1 MRLAP
6 IVLVPIVAFASFS
19 VLPADQD
26 RRNNDYYTNVD
37 RNILSTVERHHLG
50 IGEDELK
57 AKHYIA
63 ARSDFQFILNY
74 YPNHPRVLLLMA
86 ELCETWK
93 SPKCDLDEVFN
104 RAIARNPNIPATF
117 VIIGIHQ
124 ERTKRIPAAIESFKR
139 ALAIDP
145 NSVNANY
152 NIALAYLDS
161 GQFELANEHAQKAYA
176 LGAPPPGLRD
186 RLKSAGHWQALAPA
200 PAQPPQDKST
210 DNPPAPPPSTESGS
224 EKSSPK

>member
-1 MRLAP
+1 MRLHQF
-6 IVLVPIVAFASFS
+6 VLALITGFVAFSASS
-19 VLPADQD
+19 ADQD
-26 RRNNDYYTNVD
+26 RHNNDYYTNVD

-63 ARSDFQFILNY
+63 AQSDFQFILNY
-74 YPNHPRVLLLMA
+74 YPNHPRVLLLMS

-93 SPKCDLDEVFN
+93 SPKCDLEDVFN
-104 RAIARNPNIPATF
+104 RAVARNPNIPATF

-124 ERTKRIPAAIESFKR
+124 VRTKQIPAAIENFKR

-161 GQFELANEHAQKAYA
+161 GQYELANEHAQRAYA
-176 LGAPPPGLRD
+176 RGAPPPGLRD

-200 PAQPPQDKST
+200 APQPPQDQST
-210 DNPPAPPPSTESGS
+210 TSPPSS
-224 EKSSPK
+224 KSSSSDPETGSAK

>member
-1 MRLAP
+1 MRLVP
-6 IVLVPIVAFASFS
+6 ILLVPIVAFASFS
-19 VLPADQD
+19 VLPADQE
-26 RRNNDYYTNVD
+26 RHNNDYYTNVD

-63 ARSDFQFILNY
+63 AQRDFQFILNY
-74 YPNHPRVLLLMA
+74 YPNHPRVLLLMTD
-86 ELCETWK
+86 LCETWK

-104 RAIARNPNIPATF
+104 RAIARNPNIPGTF

-152 NIALAYLDS
+152 NIALAYVDS
-161 GQFELANEHAQKAYA
+161 GQYELANQHAQKAYA

-200 PAQPPQDKST
+200 PAQPPQDQST
-210 DNPPAPPPSTESGS
+210 NSPPSS
-224 EKSSPK
+224 KSSSSDPETSSAK

>member
-1 MRLAP
+1 MRLSQ
-6 IVLVPIVAFASFS
+6 IVLASITAFVGFSASS
-19 VLPADQD
+19 ADQD
-26 RRNNDYYTNVD
+26 RRNNDYYSNVD
-37 RNILSTVERHHLG
+37 RNMLSTVERHHLG

-63 ARSDFQFILNY
+63 AQSDFRFILNY
-74 YPNHPRVLLLMA
+74 YPNHPRVLLLMS

-93 SPKCDLDEVFN
+93 SPKCDLDDVFN
-104 RAIARNPNIPATF
+104 RAVARNPNIPATF

-124 ERTKRIPAAIESFKR
+124 VRTKQIPAAIENFKR

-161 GQFELANEHAQKAYA
+161 GQYELANEHAQTAYA
-176 LGAPPPGLRD
+176 RGSPPPGLRD
-186 RLKSAGHWQALAPA
+186 RLKSTGHWQALAPA
-200 PAQPPQDKST
+200 ASQPSEDKST
-210 DNPPAPPPSTESGS
+210 DHPPSAT
-224 EKSSPK
+224 SPVSAPQNSPPQ